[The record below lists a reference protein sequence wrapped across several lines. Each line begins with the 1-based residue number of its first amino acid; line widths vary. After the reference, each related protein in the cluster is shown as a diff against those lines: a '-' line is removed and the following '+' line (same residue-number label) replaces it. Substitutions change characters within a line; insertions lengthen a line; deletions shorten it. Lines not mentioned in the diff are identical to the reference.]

1 MYAITL
7 TGEISLGSLAIVVSI
22 VSTAVAIGLKLGTL
36 QQLVRG
42 HGSTLTD
49 HAARLNRYEI
59 TLVEVGGNL
68 QRMIGRIEATQDR
81 IDRTTG
87 KRNGEGGRP

>member
-1 MYAITL
+1 MQF
-7 TGEISLGSLAIVVSI
+7 TGDISLGNIAIVVTLISI
-22 VSTAVAIGLKLGTL
+22 AVRIGLKLGTV
-36 QQLVRG
+36 QQLVAG
-42 HGSTLTD
+42 HTITLES
-49 HAARLNRYEI
+49 HAARLDRYER

-87 KRNGEGGRP
+87 QRQGEGGRA